1 MIKKFSFILYKILY
15 FLDLIFYK
23 LTKRSILVW
32 FKEFIQND
40 SYKSIYILKKKI
52 NFFVPNH
59 LTQYRVDSFF
69 TKEPETLEWIDNF
82 MENKNII
89 FWDIGAN
96 VGLYSIYAAIKF
108 NNIKVYSFE
117 PSTSNLRVLSRNIS
131 INNLYNKILINQFP
145 LTNTNKGHQLMM
157 ESNFSEGGALHSY
170 GKNINYEGKKLDIK
184 NNYMLFG
191 FSINYLIKNLNFEIP
206 DYLKIDVDGL
216 EHLILEGGNQ
226 FLNDEKIKSI
236 SIEINENYQEQ
247 LNKVKD
253 LMHSFNYK
261 FIKKNQTKFI
271 KISPEYQNSFNYI
284 FSRD

>member
-52 NFFVPNH
+52 NFFVPNQ
-59 LTQYRVDSFF
+59 LTRYRVDSFF

-82 MENKNII
+82 IDNKNII

-131 INNLYNKILINQFP
+131 INNLYNKIFINQFP

-184 NNYMLFG
+184 NNYMLLG

>member
-1 MIKKFSFILYKILY
+1 VIKKFSFILYKILY

-52 NFFVPNH
+52 NFFVPNQ
-59 LTQYRVDSFF
+59 LTRYRVDSFF

-82 MENKNII
+82 IDNKNII

-131 INNLYNKILINQFP
+131 INNLYNKIFINQFP

-157 ESNFSEGGALHSY
+157 ESNFAEGGALHSY
-170 GKNINYEGKKLDIK
+170 GKNLNYEGKKLDIK

-253 LMHSFNYK
+253 LMQSFNYK

>member
-52 NFFVPNH
+52 NFFVPNQ

-82 MENKNII
+82 MDNKNII

-108 NNIKVYSFE
+108 NNIKVY
-117 PSTSNLRVLSRNIS
+117 
-131 INNLYNKILINQFP
+131 
-145 LTNTNKGHQLMM
+145 
-157 ESNFSEGGALHSY
+157 
-170 GKNINYEGKKLDIK
+170 
-184 NNYMLFG
+184 
-191 FSINYLIKNLNFEIP
+191 
-206 DYLKIDVDGL
+206 
-216 EHLILEGGNQ
+216 
-226 FLNDEKIKSI
+226 
-236 SIEINENYQEQ
+236 
-247 LNKVKD
+247 
-253 LMHSFNYK
+253 
-261 FIKKNQTKFI
+261 
-271 KISPEYQNSFNYI
+271 
-284 FSRD
+284 

>member
-52 NFFVPNH
+52 NFFVPNQ

-82 MENKNII
+82 MDNKNII

>member
-1 MIKKFSFILYKILY
+1 MVKKISIVIYKIFY
-15 FLDLIFYK
+15 FLDLFFYK

-52 NFFVPNH
+52 NFFVPNQ

-82 MENKNII
+82 IDNKNII

-96 VGLYSIYAAIKF
+96 IGLYSIYAAIKF

-145 LTNTNKGHQLMM
+145 LTNKNKGHQLMM

-170 GKNINYEGKKLDIK
+170 GKNINYEGKKLDVK

-253 LMHSFNYK
+253 LMHSFDYK
-261 FIKKNQTKFI
+261 FIKKDQTKFI

>member
-52 NFFVPNH
+52 NFFVPNQ
-59 LTQYRVDSFF
+59 LTRYRVDSFF

-82 MENKNII
+82 IDNKNII

-131 INNLYNKILINQFP
+131 INNLYNKIFINQFP

-157 ESNFSEGGALHSY
+157 ESNFAEGGALHSY
-170 GKNINYEGKKLDIK
+170 GKNLNYEGKKLDIK

-253 LMHSFNYK
+253 LMQSFNYK

>member
-52 NFFVPNH
+52 NFFVPNQ

-69 TKEPETLEWIDNF
+69 TKEPETLAWIDNF
-82 MENKNII
+82 MDNKNII

>member
-1 MIKKFSFILYKILY
+1 M
-15 FLDLIFYK
+15 D
-23 LTKRSILVW
+23 
-32 FKEFIQND
+32 
-40 SYKSIYILKKKI
+40 
-52 NFFVPNH
+52 
-59 LTQYRVDSFF
+59 
-69 TKEPETLEWIDNF
+69 
-82 MENKNII
+82 NKNII

-170 GKNINYEGKKLDIK
+170 GKNINYEGKKLDVK

-261 FIKKNQTKFI
+261 FKKKNQTKFI

>member
-1 MIKKFSFILYKILY
+1 VIKKFSFILYKILY

-52 NFFVPNH
+52 NFFVPNQ

-82 MENKNII
+82 MDNKNII

-131 INNLYNKILINQFP
+131 INNLYNKIFINQFP

-184 NNYMLFG
+184 NNYMLLG

-226 FLNDEKIKSI
+226 FLNNEKIKSI

>member
-52 NFFVPNH
+52 NFFVPNQ
-59 LTQYRVDSFF
+59 LTRYRVDSFF

-82 MENKNII
+82 IDNKNII

-131 INNLYNKILINQFP
+131 INNLYNKIFINQFP

-157 ESNFSEGGALHSY
+157 ESNFAEGGALHSY

-184 NNYMLFG
+184 NNYMLLG

-226 FLNDEKIKSI
+226 FLNNEKIKSI

-261 FIKKNQTKFI
+261 FKKKNQTKLI